1 MRPACFTIAADIVEA
16 RGSLL
21 RGMAMDESQN
31 FFLSLAGFALAGL
44 LSGLL
49 DKVYDKLPFLKDWG
63 FFLFLG
69 AMFGLAIVLC
79 FWIFFGLRSIWKTL
93 TFIALSAAA
102 CFLSVFAAGFT
113 YDSTLGVSWLR
124 DQAGHM
130 VMGHVF
136 FAGGFAGAFI
146 ILATALFLLPPK
158 LNVGWVF
165 IKAAC
170 WSLLGGLLGIIGHA
184 VGDLW
189 LTLVWQTGMA
199 VILALMLLFEKHRL
213 TLPVSLMASQ

>member
-1 MRPACFTIAADIVEA
+1 MIAPDIIEA
-16 RGSLL
+16 RGRLL
-21 RGMAMDESQN
+21 RGMAMDESQK

-49 DKVYDKLPFLKDWG
+49 DKVYDKLSFLNDWG
-63 FFLFLG
+63 PFLFLG
-69 AMFGLAIVLC
+69 AMFGLAIALC
-79 FWIFFGLRSIWKTL
+79 FWIFFRLRSIWKTL
-93 TFIALSAAA
+93 TFIAASAAA
-102 CFLSVFAAGFT
+102 CLVSFFAAGFT
-113 YDSTLGVSWLR
+113 YDITLGVNWLR

-146 ILATALFLLPPK
+146 ILATALFLLLPK

-170 WSLLGGLLGIIGHA
+170 WSLLGGLLGIIGDA
-184 VGDLW
+184 VGDRW
-189 LTLVWQTGMA
+189 LALVWQTGIA
-199 VILALMLLFEKHRL
+199 LVLALMLWFEKHRL
-213 TLPVSLMASQ
+213 TLPVSPMASQ